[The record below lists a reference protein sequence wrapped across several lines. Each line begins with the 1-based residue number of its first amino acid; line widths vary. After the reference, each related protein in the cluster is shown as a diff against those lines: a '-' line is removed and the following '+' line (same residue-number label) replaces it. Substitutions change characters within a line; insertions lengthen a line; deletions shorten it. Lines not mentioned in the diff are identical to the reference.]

1 MVENLGIGKLY
12 ENKVGALFVQ
22 CFFFLSVYLS
32 WNIAGVQ
39 FSCLFTFLADACENP
54 TRLGKK

>member
-1 MVENLGIGKLY
+1 MKIRLELY
-12 ENKVGALFVQ
+12 LFNV
-22 CFFFLSVYLS
+22 FFFLSVYLS